1 MSNFKKAQEETTNA
15 PQIDYK
21 LLSDKLIDGILASM
35 NAHDQ
40 LILMNDELSPESRQ
54 IFTNSLRQIFESLK
68 RD

>member
-1 MSNFKKAQEETTNA
+1 MSNFKKAQEETISS

-35 NAHDQ
+35 NAHGQ
-40 LILMNDELSPESRQ
+40 LNLMNDELSPESRQ